1 MNAWFSKKP
10 QVDQE
15 HTGILTTLEEVRR
28 RRKEA
33 MDALRRQL
41 ESVPK
46 VDKVLEAIGDD
57 LSGGTKK

>member
-1 MNAWFSKKP
+1 MTPWFSKKEHA
-10 QVDQE
+10 DQE
-15 HTGILTTLEEVRR
+15 HDEILTTLTEVRR

-46 VDKVLEAIGDD
+46 VDKVLEAIGED
-57 LSGGTKK
+57 LSGGAKK

>member
-1 MNAWFSKKP
+1 MTPWFSKKEH
-10 QVDQE
+10 VDQE
-15 HTGILTTLEEVRR
+15 HDEILTTLTEVRR

-46 VDKVLEAIGDD
+46 VDKVLEAIGED

>member
-1 MNAWFSKKP
+1 MTPWFSKKE
-10 QVDQE
+10 QVEQE
-15 HTGILTTLEEVRR
+15 HAEILTTLEEVRR

-46 VDKVLEAIGDD
+46 VDKVLEAIGED